1 MWRRA
6 SRRLGVRV
14 KRFALLIVAAAREW
28 HRQRAPVLAAALAF
42 YALFSIAPLL
52 LIAVALVGRV
62 LGRPN
67 AQSDVVATVRA
78 LLSPDGVSALQLL
91 MSSLRSPGQG
101 LLAAVIGAAVVFF
114 GATRL
119 FSQMIAAFDQLWGTR
134 SGGGAHWVRGVLKD
148 RVLSFVLVFA
158 TGALMLL
165 SVAAGTT
172 INAIS
177 AFVLERLPGGNVLW
191 QIGEVATSVVVISLA
206 FAAIFRMMAASRFT
220 WGDIWFGAICGS
232 LLFEVGK
239 LLISYYL
246 SRLSV
251 SSVYG
256 AAGSLVVIMFWIYY
270 SAQIL
275 FFGAQ
280 LTRARSDSG
289 RRFREAAE
297 SVSSGQ

>member
-1 MWRRA
+1 M
-6 SRRLGVRV
+6 
-14 KRFALLIVAAAREW
+14 
-28 HRQRAPVLAAALAF
+28 LAAALAF

-67 AQSDVVATVRA
+67 AQSDVLATVRT
-78 LLSPDGVSALQLL
+78 LLSADGIDAVRIL
-91 MSSLRSPGQG
+91 MASLRSPGRG
-101 LLAAVIGAAVVFF
+101 VAAVVIGAGVVFF

-119 FSQMIAAFDQLWGTR
+119 FSQMITAFDQLWGER
-134 SGGGAHWVRGVLKD
+134 PGERAHWVHAALKD

-158 TGALMLL
+158 TGVLMLL
-165 SVAAGTT
+165 SVAAGTA

-177 AFVLERLPGGNVLW
+177 TFVLERLPGGNVLW
-191 QIGEVATSVVVISLA
+191 QLGEVATSIVVISLA
-206 FAAIFRMMAASRFT
+206 FAAIFRVMAASRFT
-220 WGDIWFGAICGS
+220 WGDIWFGATCGA

-256 AAGSLVVIMFWIYY
+256 AAGSLVVIMFWVYY

-280 LTRARSDSG
+280 LTRARSESSHG
-289 RRFREAAE
+289 LPGVAE